1 MLCFQ
6 ELGTKWWLLG
16 ALLVTHKDHGK
27 KEMASALLAVGK
39 TTARRLALR
48 GILGDSPGGLD
59 GDPWK
64 FMLSLK
70 AAAVKGDESWFT
82 ESV

>member
-1 MLCFQ
+1 MAR
-6 ELGTKWWLLG
+6 
-16 ALLVTHKDHGK
+16 AL
-27 KEMASALLAVGK
+27 MAVGK
-39 TTARRLALR
+39 TTARRLGLR